1 MPPLS
6 RVALYQC
13 TVLRAIHLQLGL
25 QATSTGFYAGGMCS
39 RVTGLPRHA
48 SHQR

>member
-1 MPPLS
+1 VPPLS

-25 QATSTGFYAGGMCS
+25 QAHTNILCQYMCQCGG
-39 RVTGLPRHA
+39 LL
-48 SHQR
+48 HQDLLDLQQ